1 MGVAAPVLDTYARG
15 GADALEREGLTSG
28 TEFE

>member
-1 MGVAAPVLDTYARG
+1 MGVAAPVLETHARG
-15 GADALEREGLTSG
+15 GADALDRDGLTSG